1 VRSLHTTKL
10 FYPHSRTAQAF
21 HMGMALLATAETGN
35 KAIGHIVVVGRPLML
50 RVTTKVQLAR
60 ALETRTSPIIIW
72 DIELAR
78 PFARLLWAERRQ
90 YLAFIDFLTARIL
103 QEYGV
108 NVGTEWRVCASH
120 RGEIILTPVDPKD
133 TS

>member
-1 VRSLHTTKL
+1 
-10 FYPHSRTAQAF
+10 
-21 HMGMALLATAETGN
+21 MALLGPQEGETR
-35 KAIGHIVVVGRPLML
+35 ALEHIVVAGRPTML
-50 RVTTKVQLAR
+50 RVTTKDQLAR

-90 YLAFIDFLTARIL
+90 YLAFIDFLTARISR
-103 QEYGV
+103 EYGV
-108 NVGTEWRVCASH
+108 NFGSEWKVRALQ
-120 RGEIILTPVDPKD
+120 RGEIILTPVDPKV